1 MNEVN
6 GERRGMNNHKD
17 LEVWK
22 RAVELAREVYET
34 TKSFP
39 KEEVFGL
46 TSQMK
51 RASVS
56 IASNIAEGA
65 ARKGQQEFVQFL
77 YIAIGSASELD
88 TQIEIAKAIGMG
100 NAEALSELQLRSGQ
114 DKSHVVWLGKIS
126 KKPPRQQRKMTS
138 LPLPI
143 PPFTVH
149 SSLFTVHGLPLTVH
163 GLLFTP

>member
-1 MNEVN
+1 
-6 GERRGMNNHKD
+6 MNNHKD

-22 RAVELAREVYET
+22 KSVVLARDVYAAT
-34 TKSFP
+34 RDFP

-65 ARKGQQEFVQFL
+65 ARKGQQEFVQSL

-88 TQIEIAKAIGMG
+88 TQIEIAKAISIG
-100 NAEALSELQLRSGQ
+100 NAATLDQLQKNTDTIKAMLYGLAKSIKARQASE
-114 DKSHVVWLGKIS
+114 K
-126 KKPPRQQRKMTS
+126 
-138 LPLPI
+138 
-143 PPFTVH
+143 
-149 SSLFTVHGLPLTVH
+149 
-163 GLLFTP
+163 

>member
-1 MNEVN
+1 
-6 GERRGMNNHKD
+6 MNNHKD

-22 RAVELAREVYET
+22 KSVALAKDVYET

-39 KEEVFGL
+39 KDEVFGL

-88 TQIEIAKAIGMG
+88 TQIEIAKAIGIG
-100 NAEALSELQLRSGQ
+100 NAATLDKLQQSTDTVKAMLYSLA
-114 DKSHVVWLGKIS
+114 KSIKA
-126 KKPPRQQRKMTS
+126 RQTAEK
-138 LPLPI
+138 
-143 PPFTVH
+143 
-149 SSLFTVHGLPLTVH
+149 
-163 GLLFTP
+163 

>member
-1 MNEVN
+1 
-6 GERRGMNNHKD
+6 MNNHKD

-22 RAVELAREVYET
+22 KSVELAKDVYEI
-34 TKSFP
+34 TKAFP
-39 KEEVFGL
+39 KDEIFGL

-100 NAEALSELQLRSGQ
+100 DTAALNNL
-114 DKSHVVWLGKIS
+114 
-126 KKPPRQQRKMTS
+126 QQRTD
-138 LPLPI
+138 
-143 PPFTVH
+143 TVKAM
-149 SSLFTVHGLPLTVH
+149 LYGLAKSIKARQANNEE
-163 GLLFTP
+163 

>member
-1 MNEVN
+1 V
-6 GERRGMNNHKD
+6 NNHKD

-22 RAVELAREVYET
+22 KSVALAKDVYEA
-34 TKSFP
+34 TKDFP
-39 KEEVFGL
+39 KDEVFGL

-88 TQIEIAKAIGMG
+88 TQIEIAKAINIG
-100 NAEALSELQLRSGQ
+100 NPATLDQLQKNTDTIKAMLYGLAKSIKARQTAE
-114 DKSHVVWLGKIS
+114 K
-126 KKPPRQQRKMTS
+126 
-138 LPLPI
+138 
-143 PPFTVH
+143 
-149 SSLFTVHGLPLTVH
+149 
-163 GLLFTP
+163 

>member
-1 MNEVN
+1 
-6 GERRGMNNHKD
+6 MNNHKD

-65 ARKGQQEFVQFL
+65 ARKGDQEFVQFL
-77 YIAIGSASELD
+77 YVAIGSTSELD
-88 TQIEIAKAIGMG
+88 TQIEIAKVTDMTHTDILDKLQQSTGTVKAMLYGLAKSVKARQG
-100 NAEALSELQLRSGQ
+100 N
-114 DKSHVVWLGKIS
+114 K
-126 KKPPRQQRKMTS
+126 
-138 LPLPI
+138 
-143 PPFTVH
+143 
-149 SSLFTVHGLPLTVH
+149 
-163 GLLFTP
+163 

>member
-1 MNEVN
+1 
-6 GERRGMNNHKD
+6 MNNHKD

-22 RAVELAREVYET
+22 KSVALAKNVYEAARD
-34 TKSFP
+34 FP
-39 KEEVFGL
+39 KDEVFGL

-88 TQIEIAKAIGMG
+88 TQIEIAKAIGIGDATTLDKLQQSTDTVKAMLYGLAKSIKARQG
-100 NAEALSELQLRSGQ
+100 NNE
-114 DKSHVVWLGKIS
+114 K
-126 KKPPRQQRKMTS
+126 
-138 LPLPI
+138 
-143 PPFTVH
+143 
-149 SSLFTVHGLPLTVH
+149 
-163 GLLFTP
+163 